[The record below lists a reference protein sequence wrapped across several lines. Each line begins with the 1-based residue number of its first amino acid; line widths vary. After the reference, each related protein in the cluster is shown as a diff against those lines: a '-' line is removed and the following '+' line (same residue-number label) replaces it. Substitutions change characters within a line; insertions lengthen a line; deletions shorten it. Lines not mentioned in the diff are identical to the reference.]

1 MNSVGASKEEI
12 DTPALLADLDLIE
25 QNILTM
31 SNYLKNKKT
40 KLRAHTKVHRIPPLA
55 LKQLK
60 AGAKGLCCQKVSEAE
75 VMAASGVKDIIVTNE
90 IVTPQKIMRLV
101 ALAKSAHIS
110 VPIDNEYNAQCVSKI
125 AREEGAE
132 VNVLVDVHLGSQR
145 CGVEPGEPALKLA
158 RSICDLKGLNFTGLM
173 GFEGHLSWIEPRMKR
188 REEIEKTESLLL
200 KTKSLLEDSG
210 IHVEEISTGSA
221 GTYDVTANNPEIT
234 ELQAGTYV
242 LMDAEYYK
250 HVPEFSC
257 ALTVLSSI
265 ISRPSDDRAITDA
278 GLMSISTA
286 LGNPTVVGRK
296 SIQVHELHAENTVLK
311 TQGQRISIGDKIEL
325 VPSYLDATVN
335 CHKQIFG
342 IRNGRVETIWSTSR
356 DTST

>member
-101 ALAKSAHIS
+101 TLTKSAHIS

-125 AREEGAE
+125 AMEEGAE
-132 VNVLVDVHLGSQR
+132 VNALVDVHLGSQR

-158 RSICDLKGLNFTGLM
+158 RSICALKGLKFTGLM

-221 GTYDVTANNPEIT
+221 GTYDVTANNSEIT
-234 ELQAGTYV
+234 ELQA
-242 LMDAEYYK
+242 
-250 HVPEFSC
+250 
-257 ALTVLSSI
+257 
-265 ISRPSDDRAITDA
+265 
-278 GLMSISTA
+278 
-286 LGNPTVVGRK
+286 
-296 SIQVHELHAENTVLK
+296 
-311 TQGQRISIGDKIEL
+311 
-325 VPSYLDATVN
+325 
-335 CHKQIFG
+335 
-342 IRNGRVETIWSTSR
+342 
-356 DTST
+356 